1 MGLSSIF
8 LSLPKERKF
17 YSLIYVHLKELH
29 THCVY
34 TTKWNLAGI
43 TCFGIRVNLWSYT
56 HCLILSGRGLQT
68 NFPFPLF
75 GSSNQHENIRLESE
89 SRKNWL
95 EVLGTKIF
103 RLGANLLK
111 SELPIKPENSKLW
124 TSWNLEFWNLRL
136 LLCVLLS
143 QLRYY
148 VLLSLFMIL
157 PNSWSIQYG
166 VSPV

>member
-1 MGLSSIF
+1 MPRTTTILIHNVLKTEKCYKYGNIHNLCMSLSSIF

-75 GSSNQHENIRLESE
+75 GSSNQHENIRLESG
-89 SRKNWL
+89 SRK
-95 EVLGTKIF
+95 
-103 RLGANLLK
+103 
-111 SELPIKPENSKLW
+111 
-124 TSWNLEFWNLRL
+124 L
-136 LLCVLLS
+136 LLELKYGC
-143 QLRYY
+143 
-148 VLLSLFMIL
+148 LLSLIMIL
-157 PNSWSIQYG
+157 QYSWCILFSISSVY
-166 VSPV
+166 VSHKM